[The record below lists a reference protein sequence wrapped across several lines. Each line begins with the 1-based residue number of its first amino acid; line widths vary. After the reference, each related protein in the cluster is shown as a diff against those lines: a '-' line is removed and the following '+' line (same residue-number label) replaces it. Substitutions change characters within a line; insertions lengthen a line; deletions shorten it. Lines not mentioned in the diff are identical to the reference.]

1 MNREDRKRQLIAQGA
16 VYRVELLLAKQTA
29 EDGLRPDTLAR
40 SVLHQVAGALI
51 TAFRGGSI
59 AGLPG
64 VNLQTLVPIVMGG
77 ISALSKRKS
86 LLKAIV
92 RGTAVAGAA
101 AGVVALVTRKK
112 KARPQAAD
120 DTTDDATQ
128 D

>member
-16 VYRVELLLAKQTA
+16 VYRVELLLAKQAA

-40 SVLHQVAGALI
+40 SLLHQAAGALI
-51 TAFRGGSI
+51 TAFRSGGI

-64 VNLQTLVPIVMGG
+64 MNLQTLLPLIMGG

-101 AGVVALVTRKK
+101 AGIAALVARKK
-112 KARPQAAD
+112 NVTQQTA
-120 DTTDDATQ
+120 DDATQ

>member
-16 VYRVELLLAKQTA
+16 IYRVELLLAKQAA

-40 SVLHQVAGALI
+40 SVLHQAAGALI

-59 AGLPG
+59 AGQPG
-64 VNLQTLVPIVMGG
+64 VNLQTLLPIVMGG

-101 AGVVALVTRKK
+101 AGLVALVTRKK

>member
-16 VYRVELLLAKQTA
+16 VYRVELLLAKQAA

-40 SVLHQVAGALI
+40 SLLHQAAGALI
-51 TAFRGGSI
+51 TAFRSGGI

-64 VNLQTLVPIVMGG
+64 LNLQTLLPIIMGG

-101 AGVVALVTRKK
+101 AGIVALVARKK
-112 KARPQAAD
+112 NVTQQAA
-120 DTTDDATQ
+120 DDATQ